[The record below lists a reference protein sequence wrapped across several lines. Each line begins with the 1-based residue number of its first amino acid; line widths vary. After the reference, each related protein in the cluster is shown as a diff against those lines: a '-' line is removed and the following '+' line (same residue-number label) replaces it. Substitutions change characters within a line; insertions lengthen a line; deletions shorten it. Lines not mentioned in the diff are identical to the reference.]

1 MASHYDP
8 PFAWSVVEEQ
18 FSPEMMGLGET
29 TFAVGNGYM
38 GVRGGHDEGPVRGSG
53 MHVPCVWEN
62 GTIHYEWARVNF
74 PRRSQYV
81 PQGPTWVHIYP
92 TLGGEVFDPTKG
104 KMLSFRRELDMK
116 AGVVRKSLT
125 WQDSQGRQTR
135 LDSVRLVSMSR
146 LHVGAVRYEVTP
158 LNWSGPVVLESA
170 LDGRAH
176 GVFEHVGGGDTDGRW
191 CWLHVATKVTKQ
203 ELLLAAC
210 HQTGYVV
217 DGICSGA
224 CTWSMVT
231 EPKYVAQR
239 FEGVVK
245 PGQTL
250 RLDKFVGVCSS
261 RDLPADVDAD
271 AGGGEP
277 LSLLGRASGHAHMA
291 VYDGGFDMLL
301 DEQQA
306 AWAAYWRDSDIE
318 IEGDLAGQQGIRF
331 CLFNLHW
338 NYGGADERINIGAKG
353 LCDCGYGGLYFW
365 DTETYMVPYLTFA
378 APAKARNLIVNR
390 YNMLSAARA
399 KAQANRYE
407 GAMYPFVT
415 LDGEECGTP
424 WELALL
430 EQHINAAIPYAVATY
445 VNATGDEEL
454 LRDKGAEI
462 VLEQARFWASRVVYN
477 KVKGYVIN
485 AVTGPDEYAMVV
497 NNNCYTNRMAQWV
510 MHYAQSVA
518 KWMKKTHPAAW
529 KALVKKIG
537 LKDAELTKWRDVERR
552 MYIPFDKKLGI
563 HPQDDAFLFMD
574 PVDMKAIEK
583 DRPLLHR
590 WPWERL
596 IRSQVLKQPDVVLME
611 FMLNDQFDAK
621 TKLADYKFYEPK
633 TIHDSSLS
641 PCIHSI
647 MAAELGLSK
656 KAFDYYRMTARLDLD
671 DYNGNANAGIHI
683 ACHAGSWMCMINGFA
698 GMRVRDGKLYFDP
711 HLPKA
716 WKRVKFALH
725 FQGRLIAAELTRK
738 GLELTRK
745 QGQPLAVTVSG
756 TKVRVT

>member
-1 MASHYDP
+1 MSNPYFQP
-8 PFAWSVVEEQ
+8 VKWSIVEDR
-18 FSPEMMGLGET
+18 FTPELAGLGET
-29 TFAVGNGYM
+29 TFALGNGYM
-38 GVRGGHDEGPVRGSG
+38 GVRGGHDEGPVHGSG

-62 GTIHYEWARVNF
+62 GTINYEWARVNF

-81 PQGPTWVHIYP
+81 PQGPTWVHVYP
-92 TLGGEVFDPTKG
+92 TLGGEVFDPAKG
-104 KMLSFRRELDMK
+104 KIVSFRRELDMR
-116 AGVVRKSLT
+116 AGVVRRSVT
-125 WQDSQGRQTR
+125 WQDSRGRQTR

-158 LNWSGPVVLESA
+158 LNWSGLVTLEST
-170 LDGRAH
+170 LDGRSHGPFAH
-176 GVFEHVGGGDTDGRW
+176 VAGFATAGEG
-191 CWLHVATKVTKQ
+191 CLLHVATAVTKQ
-203 ELLLAAC
+203 EIVLVARHALTL
-210 HQTGYVV
+210 
-217 DGICSGA
+217 SGGGKVKGKP
-224 CTWSMVT
+224 SLVNQ
-231 EPKYVAQR
+231 PKYVARR
-239 FEGVVK
+239 FETTLEQ
-245 PGQTL
+245 GQTL
-250 RLDKFVGVCSS
+250 RLEKFVGICTS
-261 RDLPADVDAD
+261 RDLD
-271 AGGGEP
+271 GGQE
-277 LSLLGRASGHAHMA
+277 SLASRASAHADRA
-291 VYDGGFDMLL
+291 ARDGLDELL
-301 DEQQA
+301 AEQQA

-318 IEGDLAGQQGIRF
+318 IEGDAAGQQGIRF

-378 APAKARNLIVNR
+378 APAKARNLVVNR
-390 YNMLSAARA
+390 YNMLVAARA
-399 KAQANRYE
+399 KARANGYE

-415 LDGEECGTP
+415 LDGDECGTP

-445 VNATGDEEL
+445 VNATGDETL

-462 VLEQARFWASRVVYN
+462 VLEQARFWASRVVLN

-510 MHYAQSVA
+510 MHYAQHVA
-518 KWMKKTHPAAW
+518 SWMKKTHPAAW

-537 LKDAELTKWRDVERR
+537 LADAELTKWRDVERR

-574 PVDMKAIEK
+574 PVDMQAIEK

-611 FMLNDQFDAK
+611 YLLNDQFDAK

-647 MAAELGLSK
+647 MAAELGLAK
-656 KAFDYYRMTARLDLD
+656 KAFDYYQMTSRLDLD

-683 ACHAGSWMCMINGFA
+683 ACHAGSWMCIVNGFG
-698 GMRVRDGKLYFDP
+698 GMRVREGKLCFDP

-716 WKRVKFALH
+716 WKRVKFSLH
-725 FQGRLIAAELTRK
+725 FQGRLIGAELTRK
-738 GLELTRK
+738 DLALTLK
-745 QGQPLAVTVSG
+745 QGQPLEVTVSG
-756 TKVRVT
+756 KKVRLT